1 MKKRINFLILIII
14 GTISISTGCFAYLQ
28 TQFTPSAEPFPS
40 DNSGLGFFV
49 SEDVNLT
56 RTGYDNPHIMIWK
69 LNHTQRS
76 ASVEVTIYIEL
87 SSGHNQHFLYF
98 GFQTPYNVSD
108 VNVKVKKDWLE
119 PELLTPRYAKDGRLI
134 YFKIEKSSTSSYS
147 FDLVF
152 RWQPFLY
159 RTGYSEYKALIP
171 FALYLDTDEVLKEIG
186 NDVSLNDITVKDL
199 TYSVLSI
206 TLPIASTP
214 QIVVPEPDY
223 HGLASQ
229 ALWFYWRIDKLW
241 KSDLPSPPS
250 LPSIF
255 LGFEIRALEETRGYY
270 AFWSG
275 LAFGVG
281 IPVLVQAII
290 SINNRFGERLKQI
303 KNMVSAKLFQR
314 LGS

>member
-1 MKKRINFLILIII
+1 
-14 GTISISTGCFAYLQ
+14 
-28 TQFTPSAEPFPS
+28 
-40 DNSGLGFFV
+40 
-49 SEDVNLT
+49 
-56 RTGYDNPHIMIWK
+56 MIWK

-87 SSGHNQHFLYF
+87 SSAHNQHFLYF

-108 VNVKVKKDWLE
+108 INAKVTKDRLK

-171 FALYLDTDEVLKEIG
+171 FALYLDTEEVHKEIG
-186 NDVSLNDITVKDL
+186 NDVPLNDVTIRNL
-199 TYSVLSI
+199 TYSLLSI

-214 QIVVPEPDY
+214 QTVVPDPVY

-241 KSDLPSPPS
+241 KPDLPGLTS

-255 LGFEIRALEETRGYY
+255 LSFEIRALEETRGHY

-281 IPVLVQAII
+281 IPVLVQAMT
-290 SINNRFGERLKQI
+290 SINNRFEERLKQLR
-303 KNMVSAKLFQR
+303 NMASVNLFQR
-314 LGS
+314 LGL